1 MTTLSI
7 PVSESMEQFIK
18 AQVKHGFASNKADV
32 VRRAILRMQEE
43 EAIASVLR
51 AQEEVKSGKILKG
64 DLRELMKKIK

>member
-18 AQVKHGFASNKADV
+18 SQVKYGLASNKADV

-43 EAIASVLR
+43 ESVSSVLR
-51 AQEEVKSGKILKG
+51 AQEEVRSGKILK
-64 DLRELMKKIK
+64 